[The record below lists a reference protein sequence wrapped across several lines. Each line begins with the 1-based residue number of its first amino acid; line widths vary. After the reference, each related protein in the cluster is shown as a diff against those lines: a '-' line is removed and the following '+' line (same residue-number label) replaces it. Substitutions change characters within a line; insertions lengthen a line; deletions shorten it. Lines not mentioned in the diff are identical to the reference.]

1 MEVYYTGNGD
11 ICPVCGGR
19 IKHPYTGEV
28 TSEQIEEDMN
38 CCQWMEVCD
47 EGDGCLG
54 YTPICRN
61 VHPYTKEE
69 ENHKFIHYDLLEILN
84 SSKTLSIENK
94 LDIISKLVSV
104 CYGKD
109 NSRFYT
115 VIVSPEGKLEGINL
129 LDDIEGMTLTLSLD
143 NQGNITLE

>member
-28 TSEQIEEDMN
+28 TSEQLEEDMN

-54 YTPICRN
+54 YTPICRY

-115 VIVSPEGKLEGINL
+115 VTVTPEGKIESINWL
-129 LDDIEGMTLTLSLD
+129 NNIEEMTLTLSLD
-143 NQGNITLE
+143 KQGNITLE

>member
-11 ICPVCGGR
+11 ICPVCGGK
-19 IKHPYTGEV
+19 IKHPYTGVV
-28 TSEQIEEDMN
+28 TSEQSEEDMN
-38 CCQWMEVCD
+38 CCLWMEVCD

-69 ENHKFIHYDLLEILN
+69 NYKFIHYDLLEILN

-115 VIVSPEGKLEGINL
+115 VTVTPEGKLEGINWL
-129 LDDIEGMTLTLSLD
+129 NNIEEMTLTSSLD

>member
-11 ICPVCGGR
+11 ICPVCGFI
-19 IKHPYTGEV
+19 IKHPHTGEV
-28 TSEQIEEDMN
+28 TSEQIEKDMN

-54 YTPICRN
+54 DIPNCRN
-61 VHPYTKEE
+61 AHPYTKGK

-104 CYGKD
+104 YYGENK
-109 NSRFYT
+109 FYT
-115 VIVSPEGKLEGINL
+115 VTVTPEGKIESINL
-129 LDDIEGMTLTLSLD
+129 LDDIEEMTLTLSLD
-143 NQGNITLE
+143 KQGNITLE

>member
-11 ICPVCGGR
+11 ICPVCGGK
-19 IKHPYTGEV
+19 IKHPCTGEV
-28 TSEQIEEDMN
+28 TSEQLEEDMN

-69 ENHKFIHYDLLEILN
+69 ENHKFIHYDLLELLN

-94 LDIISKLVSV
+94 LDIISRLVSV

-115 VIVSPEGKLEGINL
+115 VTVSPEGKLESINWL
-129 LDDIEGMTLTLSLD
+129 NNIEEMTLTLSLD
-143 NQGNITLE
+143 NQGSITLE

>member
-1 MEVYYTGNGD
+1 MEIYYTGNGD

-61 VHPYTKEE
+61 VRPYTKEE

-104 CYGKD
+104 CYGKG

-115 VIVSPEGKLEGINL
+115 VTVSPEGKLESINWL
-129 LDDIEGMTLTLSLD
+129 NNIEEMTLTLSLD
-143 NQGNITLE
+143 KQGNITLE

>member
-69 ENHKFIHYDLLEILN
+69 ENHKFIHYDLLELLN
-84 SSKTLSIENK
+84 SSKTLSIGNK

-115 VIVSPEGKLEGINL
+115 VTVSPEGKLESINWL
-129 LDDIEGMTLTLSLD
+129 NNIEEMTLTLSLD
-143 NQGNITLE
+143 NQGNITLK